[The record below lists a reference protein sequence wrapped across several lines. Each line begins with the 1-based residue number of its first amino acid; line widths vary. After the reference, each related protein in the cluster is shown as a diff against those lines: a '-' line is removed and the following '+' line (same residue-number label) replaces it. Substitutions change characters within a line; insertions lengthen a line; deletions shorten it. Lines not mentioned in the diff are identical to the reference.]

1 MSATNATIKLGEVV
15 NTQKG
20 YAFKSKWYSDEGTKI
35 VKVSDFT
42 YDSIDTSSLISIP
55 NEIAEDYKKYKLDVN
70 DVIIQTVG
78 SWPSNPASVVG
89 KVIRVPNK
97 VSGALLNQN
106 AVKLIPDDRVDKKYL
121 FYLLKSPTFKGYI
134 INTAQGAASQAS
146 ITLDSIKH
154 FKFDL
159 PDLET
164 QQKIASILSAFD
176 DLIENNTRRIAI
188 LEETARLIYREW
200 FVHYCYPGHE
210 DDRLEDSGTDLG
222 DVPEGWETV
231 EAQDIINF
239 NPRTSLDKDKERRYL
254 PMGNVSENSMVIDD
268 SELEKRT
275 GGSGTK
281 FKNLDTL
288 FARITPSLENGKT
301 GFVQFLSD
309 GEIALGST
317 EFIVMRSIDVNPYY
331 VYCLARDDR
340 FRETAIKSMAGAS
353 GRQRVRVNSIKE
365 YKLPL
370 PSKKIL
376 NAFDRI
382 VKPMF
387 EQIQLLTEHNKNL
400 RSTRD
405 LLLPKLISGEG

>member
-1 MSATNATIKLGEVV
+1 MSQLETFKLDDLVEFQNGG
-15 NTQKG
+15 TWT
-20 YAFKSKWYSDEGTKI
+20 ADSYSDSGIK
-35 VKVSDFT
+35 VVRVSDIQNGT
-42 YDSIDTSSLISIP
+42 VDLSDCNYLPQELWSK
-55 NEIAEDYKKYKLDVN
+55 YKKHKLEKD
-70 DVIIQTVG
+70 DLVICTVG
-78 SWPSNPASVVG
+78 SHPTQPGSVVG
-89 KVIRVPNK
+89 RSCKVPIK
-97 VSGALLNQN
+97 ASGALLNQN
-106 AVKLIPDDRVDKKYL
+106 AVRLRPSVDYLDKLYL
-121 FYLLKSPTFKGYI
+121 AYLGESPLMRNYI
-134 INTAQGAASQAS
+134 ISNARGSANQVRMS
-146 ITLDSIKH
+146 ITALK
-154 FKFDL
+154 KFEVKL